1 MISRKVLIFWA
12 NQHFDLMKLL
22 VEVGVRNPEEG
33 ALIYCPFHHDRN
45 HRSAK
50 VYKDAVHCFAESRQY
65 RPYDIL
71 KFLGFSD
78 KKIESTLRVS
88 GNPPEIVYEEK
99 GLNFYDPLKED
110 KFRFIRQEQDFY
122 TFVDKVFEYIEE
134 NTERL

>member
-12 NQHFDLMKLL
+12 NQHFDVMKLL
-22 VEVGVRNPEEG
+22 VEVGVKHPEEG
-33 ALIYCPFHHDRN
+33 ALIYCPFHHDHN

-50 VYKDAVHCFAESRQY
+50 VYRDAVHCFAESRQY

-78 KKIESTLRVS
+78 SRIESNLRLT
-88 GNPPEIVYEEK
+88 GNPPEIVYEDM
-99 GLNFYDPLKED
+99 GLNFYDPMRENKVGYI
-110 KFRFIRQEQDFY
+110 KQEQDFY
-122 TFVDKVFEYIEE
+122 TFVDKIFEYIEL